1 MIEKLEPRIEIHYLS
16 KYSSCLLNVNET
28 KHFSKIVLLWDILD
42 VSSRYEIGV
51 LR

>member
-1 MIEKLEPRIEIHYLS
+1 MIEKLEPRIEIHYMS
-16 KYSSCLLNVNET
+16 KYSSCLLSVNET
-28 KHFSKIVLLWDILD
+28 KHLWDIHD